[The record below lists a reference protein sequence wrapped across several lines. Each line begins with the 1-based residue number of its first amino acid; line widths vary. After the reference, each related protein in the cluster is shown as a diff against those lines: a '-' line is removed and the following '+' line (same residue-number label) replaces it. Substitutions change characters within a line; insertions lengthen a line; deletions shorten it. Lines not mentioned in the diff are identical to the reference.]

1 MKLIRPYVEC
11 WFDHFHRSI
20 HMSNI
25 NNNRCA
31 NYINIMKLLSAKLCR
46 WQNELISRLMF
57 GLMYRTFLNSICLVQ
72 ERFISSILTICLKS
86 KTRYPVQFQPIRL
99 SSCVFYEEE
108 NQISRSKSEQKNVL
122 NISVTLFYRHYIQNC
137 YFGRINKLKR

>member
-1 MKLIRPYVEC
+1 
-11 WFDHFHRSI
+11 
-20 HMSNI
+20 
-25 NNNRCA
+25 
-31 NYINIMKLLSAKLCR
+31 
-46 WQNELISRLMF
+46 MF

-86 KTRYPVQFQPIRL
+86 KTRYPVHFQPIRL